1 MTDPRRTPRRIACL
15 AAALACGT
23 AVAVVAQPGPAV
35 RVERVLDAPIIGPD
49 LHPSVGVNIQGPS
62 LIRVPEWV
70 DDPLGAFYLY
80 FADHK
85 GHYIRLAYADEAGI
99 RCCVVHGG
107 SYEPEGWGTPNPDNQ
122 SERAFED
129 TVTAVQAILDGVQPT
144 QAKLTL
150 EPERWLLPDEPEV
163 YLRLLEAIDR
173 PGFGVHLDPVNI
185 IASPKTFYDSGALLK
200 ECFGTLGP
208 HILSCHTKDVVTVDR
223 YPYHLI
229 ETYTGNGMLD
239 HDVYLAELDRL
250 DADVSLMIEHLTAE
264 QLPKARDFLFER
276 TEELGLA
283 FVMPVK

>member
-1 MTDPRRTPRRIACL
+1 MRLGGPTFDIEEEPGALVSYHQENGFSAAFMREVEDEVKRDEIL
-15 AAALACGT
+15 AAYGEANIL
-23 AVAVVAQPGPAV
+23 PA
-35 RVERVLDAPIIGPD
+35 E
-49 LHPSVGVNIQGPS
+49 
-62 LIRVPEWV
+62 
-70 DDPLGAFYLY
+70 LGAYRLNILQTD
-80 FADHK
+80 AARRQENLDEISRK
-85 GHYIRLAYADEAGI
+85 LAYADAAGI
-99 RCCVVHGG
+99 RCCVIHGG

-129 TVTAVQAILDGVQPT
+129 TVTAVQAILDRVQPK

-150 EPERWLLPDEPEV
+150 EPERWLLPDEPGV
-163 YLRLLEAIDR
+163 YLRLVEAIDR

-208 HILSCHTKDVVTVDR
+208 HVLSCHTKDVVTVDR

-276 TEELGLA
+276 AEELGLA